1 MLVGMIAAVAERKY
15 VAIPLVFGTA
25 LLGGVGAAA
34 QPKLA
39 LGFVVACGLVLVAF
53 RAPVAS
59 YLLLLFLTCV
69 VPYGIQNRLGIGGGV
84 DSPGL
89 LLSDILLVSGILRA
103 LLLLARERLDRRCLI
118 YALLLV
124 VFLVIAA
131 TQFVHG
137 LELGGD
143 RSRAGQEFR
152 VLLGFGSFLIALPL
166 LAEPATRRRL
176 LSGLTVLAMVL
187 GAWGMLQWLGHFD
200 FGAAGDVG
208 VRTGVRLTSNGTGQL
223 QGGEF
228 GFPVVI
234 VACFAVLLYGAVRSR
249 AARAALV
256 AALVLNVASC
266 LVTFERTF
274 WLDTLLGMAFVV
286 VFAPAVARI
295 KFLLSAPIVVALVVV
310 LLSFLAPAEL
320 TTAHQRLLSLGDY
333 ASDASVRYRRVESD
347 FVLEQIG
354 AHPIAG
360 SGLAATI
367 FWGQP
372 WAQVPPKASPYAH
385 DGYLWL
391 AWKVGIPGAALLVL
405 LLGSAI
411 LLRRPRDDDLLTR
424 SLRRGAQGALAG
436 LLLATVTFPSFSVLS
451 ITPAI
456 GALLALAIAPA
467 ARAISLRDGAGSR
480 EASR

>member
-1 MLVGMIAAVAERKY
+1 VIAVVADRKY
-15 VAIPLVFGTA
+15 VAGPLLLGAA
-25 LLGGVGAAA
+25 LLIGVASAA

-39 LGFVVACGLVLVAF
+39 IGFVVGCGLVLLAF
-53 RAPVAS
+53 RLPVAS
-59 YLLLLFLTCV
+59 FLLLLFLTCV

-84 DSPGL
+84 NAPGL
-89 LLSDILLVSGILRA
+89 LLSDLLLIAGIVRA
-103 LLLLARERLDRRCLI
+103 LLLMGRGRLDRRRLI
-118 YALLLV
+118 YVSLLV
-124 VFLVIAA
+124 VFLAIAA
-131 TQFVHG
+131 IQFLHG
-137 LELGGD
+137 LEAGGD

-152 VLLGFGSFLIALPL
+152 VLLGFGAFLIALPL
-166 LAEPATRRRL
+166 LAQPATRRRL
-176 LSGLTVLAMVL
+176 LAGLTALAVAL
-187 GAWGMLQWLGHFD
+187 GAWGMLQWLGHFS

-208 VRTGVRLTSNGTGQL
+208 VRTGVRLTSSGTGQL

-234 VACFAVLLYGAVRSR
+234 VTCFAVLLFGGVRSR

-274 WLDTLLGMAFVV
+274 WLDALLGVAFVV
-286 VFAPAVARI
+286 LVAPAVARI
-295 KFLLSAPIVVALVVV
+295 KFLLCAPIAVALVLL
-310 LLSFLAPAEL
+310 LLSIIAPAEL
-320 TTAHQRLLSLGDY
+320 TTAQQRLSSLGQY
-333 ASDASVRYRRVESD
+333 ASDDSVRYRRVESS

-372 WAQVPPKASPYAH
+372 WAQVPPKAYPYAH

-405 LLGSAI
+405 LIGSAI
-411 LLRRPRDDDLLTR
+411 FLRAPPDDDALTR
-424 SLRRGAQGALAG
+424 ALRRGAQGALAG

-456 GALLALAIAPA
+456 GTLLALAIAPVVRRRPPRLVA
-467 ARAISLRDGAGSR
+467 VPSAD
-480 EASR
+480 